1 MLRCSI
7 TVCLLALAM
16 NSPLVHADV
25 VTFNGNGQ
33 PISITGLFVPNETTL
48 FDVTITYNVSFN
60 SIFGSGNPTPSVEVP
75 YFWGNPTQA
84 FAAGNAIR
92 NAVLNDAAYNI
103 DSNFLIATPY
113 TIFFHTPLMDDVT
126 NSASLLHFGQ
136 FRGASSVVAQGG
148 FSGNS
153 QAIGANN
160 AWARFTAVPEPSTFL
175 VLGGC
180 LTTIGLLRRDR
191 R

>member
-7 TVCLLALAM
+7 TLCLLALAM

-33 PISITGLFVPNETTL
+33 PISITGLIVPNETTL

-75 YFWGNPTQA
+75 YFWGNQPQA

-92 NAVLNDAAYNI
+92 SAVLSDAAYNI
-103 DSNFLIATPY
+103 NSNFLIATPF
-113 TIFFHTPLMDDVT
+113 TIFYSDSQMDDVT
-126 NSASLLHFGQ
+126 NSASLIHTGQ
-136 FRGASSVVAQGG
+136 FKGENSFVGLGG
-148 FSGNS
+148 FGGNS
-153 QAIGANN
+153 QSIGAING
-160 AWARFTAVPEPSTFL
+160 WARFTAVPEPSTFL
-175 VLGGC
+175 LLGGC
-180 LTTIGLLRRDR
+180 LTTVGLGRRAR